1 MSKDQHTIVGD
12 GVTATILAHGA
23 ELCSLKTAAG
33 LELMWQAGDVWPRHA
48 PLLFPI
54 VGKLKND
61 TLRHRGKSYPMTQH
75 GFARDSRFEWVKRRG
90 DFCRLMLTGNSET
103 RSRYPFAFRFTV
115 TYTLHEAD
123 LDVAFEIENP
133 GDEILPASV
142 GGHPAFNWPL
152 LPGTAKESYHLHFSN
167 EEPAPIRR
175 LKDGLLRAEPV
186 LSPITG
192 KSLSLSERLFD
203 DDAIILDQ
211 LASHSVRYAAD
222 KGPSLDIS
230 WDGFRELGIWSKP
243 GGAPFLCIEPWRG
256 FASPSDFDGEFVHK
270 PGLMQIKPGATERL
284 SYRIGVRN
292 RINPRD

>member
-1 MSKDQHTIVGD
+1 V
-12 GVTATILAHGA
+12 LAHGA
-23 ELCSLKTAAG
+23 ELCSLKTADG
-33 LELMWQAGDVWPRHA
+33 LELVWQAGPEWRRHA

-54 VGKLKND
+54 VGRLKND
-61 TLRHRGKSYPMTQH
+61 QLRHGGKSYPMTQH

>member
-1 MSKDQHTIVGD
+1 MSDDRHTITSNGLS
-12 GVTATILAHGA
+12 ATVLAHGA
-23 ELCSLKTAAG
+23 ELCSLKTADG
-33 LELMWQAGDVWPRHA
+33 LELVWQAGPEWRRHA

-54 VGKLKND
+54 VGRLKND
-61 TLRHRGKSYPMTQH
+61 QLRHGGKSYPMTQH